1 MWIGLAL
8 CHCIGEENICSG
20 FFGLWSFVMM
30 DDVVV
35 WLMLYLGNIA
45 LIDL

>member
-1 MWIGLAL
+1 MSLHWRR
-8 CHCIGEENICSG
+8 NG

-45 LIDL
+45 PIDL